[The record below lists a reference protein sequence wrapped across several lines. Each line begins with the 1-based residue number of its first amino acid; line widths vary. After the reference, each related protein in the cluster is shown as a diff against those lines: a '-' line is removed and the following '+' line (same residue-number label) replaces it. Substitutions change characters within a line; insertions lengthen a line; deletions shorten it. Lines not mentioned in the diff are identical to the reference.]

1 MFGVGQM
8 RKASGLAGMVATIL
22 LSGAATALAGPW
34 EDGMVAYNR
43 GDYVPAMKLF
53 RPLAQAGSAKA
64 QNVLGVMYRK
74 GEGVTRSSAKAFM
87 WFSLAAKKGEP
98 GAKAGLQ
105 EMTKEMTPADM
116 TRASEIMAACEASS
130 YRDCEY

>member
-8 RKASGLAGMVATIL
+8 RKLLLFACAIVAL
-22 LSGAATALAGPW
+22 VLNGAAALAGPW

-53 RPLAQAGSAKA
+53 RPLAQAGNARA
-64 QNVLGVMYRK
+64 QNVLGVMYRR

-87 WFSLAAKKGEP
+87 WFSLAARKGDTQ
-98 GAKAGLQ
+98 AKTNLQ
-105 EMTKEMTPADM
+105 QVTKEMSSAEM
-116 TRASEIMAACEASS
+116 TQAKQMTVACEASL
-130 YRDCEY
+130 YRDCED